1 MLESYHN
8 IRIVVVGTSCSG
20 KTTLARKL
28 SGRLEI
34 PHIEMDALYWGSN
47 WTERPK
53 SEFIELVKNAVM
65 QKSWVMDGNYRIVRD
80 IVWGRANILI
90 WLNYPFLTI
99 LYQALMRTISRAIT
113 KEELFSGNRESFIM
127 SFFSKES
134 ILLWVLKSFPRRKRE
149 YPKLFKTGKYS
160 HLRIIELRNRCQ
172 ADELIDDNK

>member
-1 MLESYHN
+1 
-8 IRIVVVGTSCSG
+8 
-20 KTTLARKL
+20 
-28 SGRLEI
+28 
-34 PHIEMDALYWGSN
+34 MDALYWGCN
-47 WTERPK
+47 WTEIPK
-53 SEFIELVKNAVM
+53 KEFIELVENAVM

-99 LYQALMRTISRAIT
+99 LYQALMRTITRAIT

-134 ILLWVLKSFPRRKRE
+134 MLLWVLKSYPRRNRE

-160 HLRIIELRNRCQ
+160 HLRIIELFNQRQVNGLIADDFAWRALCNR
-172 ADELIDDNK
+172 ALNRIYLS

>member
-1 MLESYHN
+1 MLEKSIN

-20 KTTLARKL
+20 KTTLARKIAE
-28 SGRLEI
+28 RLNI
-34 PHIEMDALYWGSN
+34 AHIEMDALYWDSN

-53 SEFIELVKNAVM
+53 YEFIELVENVVM
-65 QKSWVMDGNYRIVRD
+65 QKSWVMDGNYSIVRD

-99 LYQALMRTISRAIT
+99 IYQALMRTITRAIT

-134 ILLWVLKSFPRRKRE
+134 ILLWVLKSYPRRKRE
-149 YPKLFKTGKYS
+149 YPKLFKSSKYS
-160 HLRIIELRNRCQ
+160 HLRIIELCCRSQIN
-172 ADELIDDNK
+172 DLFDDT